1 MRYDEHRFYANVI
14 FDFFPAAIFVEKII
28 AWSGLLATFRLLL
41 FFGLD
46 SLLAEL
52 INLEDMR
59 FHCILVQRLQ
69 IWIPRDAEVEI
80 LVVEALD
87 LDFGRV
93 AASALALAH
102 PRLDRFEVVG
112 EEDVLPLL

>member
-41 FFGLD
+41 FLGLD

-69 IWIPRDAEVEI
+69 IWIPRDAEVEVFVNEAFNAYFVTASSHGWL
-80 LVVEALD
+80 LVFL
-87 LDFGRV
+87 LGYLCFN
-93 AASALALAH
+93 SLK
-102 PRLDRFEVVG
+102 VV
-112 EEDVLPLL
+112 